1 MFGYLGLAASVMV
14 GLGECLVHLNTGPL
28 NPEVSYS
35 YFLGIPRETMTL
47 GNYLIV
53 PFIPLYIFGYYHLY
67 LALRPGSKRL
77 ATTVLTLGIFAF
89 IIGGVWVSSRAHFGT
104 TLQIL
109 EEANTP
115 DIREAIVASYETHV
129 EFWVQVLRI
138 LVLGISVFFIWAIL
152 KGGTLYPKKM
162 AFFNPITL
170 LALVF
175 FLFFCV
181 PPIGKYLAPTA
192 MNVAHFILFSASLI
206 FLRKQA

>member
-1 MFGYLGLAASVMV
+1 MV
-14 GLGECLVHLNTGPL
+14 GLGECLVHLNLSPPTSDLP
-28 NPEVSYS
+28 YS
-35 YFLGIPRETMTL
+35 FFTGIPRETMTL

-67 LALRPGSKRL
+67 LALRKGSEGL
-77 ATTVLTLGIFAF
+77 AKSVLVLGIFAF

-109 EEANTP
+109 QEAGA
-115 DIREAIVASYETHV
+115 DDLRAAVVASYDTHV
-129 EFWVQVLRI
+129 EIWVQALRI
-138 LVLGISVFFIWAIL
+138 LVLGISVCFVWAIL

-170 LALVF
+170 LVLVF

-181 PPIGKYLAPTA
+181 PTIGKYLAPTA

-206 FLRKQA
+206 TLRPNQNGLG